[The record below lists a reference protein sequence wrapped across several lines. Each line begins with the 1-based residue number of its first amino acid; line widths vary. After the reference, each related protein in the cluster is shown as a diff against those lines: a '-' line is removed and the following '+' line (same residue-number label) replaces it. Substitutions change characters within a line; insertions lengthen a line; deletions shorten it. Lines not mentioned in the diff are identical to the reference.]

1 MTTELENEL
10 EEAVPAASETDEAD
24 ATPAEQSADAE
35 PSTAEDVSKP
45 EETTLSVVRD
55 VVGKR
60 EDDAAASSASEEETG
75 QAAGEEATQEEPD
88 AEDYSDV
95 PFNKHPRFQALL
107 TERAALKLD
116 ADRYKNV
123 ETFISE
129 NNLNGDEAADIL
141 RIGGLMKTD
150 PAKAWAEMKPM
161 VQKVL
166 IAAGEVLPEDLT
178 KRVQDGEMSREA
190 AMEVSRL
197 RAAQQ
202 STQARTQWESQRNEQ
217 RQQTDAVTAI
227 QSTVSS
233 WEAERQARDPNFSA
247 KLPALQKEIAW
258 LQVSEG
264 KPKTADAVKA
274 QLQKA
279 YDAVSASY
287 TPPAVIP
294 AQRQKPAVRPVVG
307 GQVNGNTR
315 PKIENTHDAIN
326 AVIARRAG

>member
-1 MTTELENEL
+1 MTTELETEL
-10 EEAVPAASETDEAD
+10 EEAAPVTPITDEAD

-60 EDDAAASSASEEETG
+60 EEEAAASSASEEVAG
-75 QAAGEEATQEEPD
+75 QEVGVEATQKEPGV
-88 AEDYSDV
+88 EDFSDV

-178 KRVQDGEMSREA
+178 KRVTDGELSREA

-202 STQARTQWESQRNEQ
+202 STQARTQWESQRTEQ
-217 RQQTDAVTAI
+217 RQQTESVTAV
-227 QSTVSS
+227 QTAVST
-233 WEAERQARDPNFSA
+233 WEAERQARDPNFAA
-247 KLPALQKEIAW
+247 KMPALQKEIAW
-258 LQVSEG
+258 LQVTEG
-264 KPKTADAVKA
+264 KPKTADAVRA
-274 QLQKA
+274 QLQKG

-287 TPPAVIP
+287 TPAAAPV
-294 AQRQKPAVRPVVG
+294 QRQKPAVRPVVG

-315 PKIENTHDAIN
+315 PRIESTQDAIQ
-326 AVIARRAG
+326 AVLARRAG